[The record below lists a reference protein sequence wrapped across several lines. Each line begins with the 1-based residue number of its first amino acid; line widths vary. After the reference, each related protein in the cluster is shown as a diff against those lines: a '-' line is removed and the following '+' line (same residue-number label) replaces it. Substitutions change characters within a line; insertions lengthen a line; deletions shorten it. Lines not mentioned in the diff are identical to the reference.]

1 MIRPKIYEG
10 VKTMKITSIFKRLTS
25 AAAAAALFLTAL
37 PSASYYNADAAD
49 AVQVDT
55 SKTYQTI
62 KGFGGI
68 NLPEWAGSDMTSSQ
82 IATAFGNGDDQL
94 GLSILR
100 VYVSDDSSAWKTAV
114 PTAKAATAYG
124 ATIFAS
130 PWNPPASMRETFT
143 RNGQGNQ
150 RRLKKSSYG
159 DYAKHLNSY
168 IKYMKE
174 QGIDIYSMSIQN
186 EPDYGAEWTWW
197 TADECV
203 DFIANYGQDVIA
215 GTDTL
220 LMSPETFQ
228 YNKSYYNAI
237 LGNSAANKN
246 VGIFGTH
253 FYGTQRS
260 QMDFPALEND
270 PRDIWMTEVYVPN
283 SEQNS
288 QDRWPE
294 AVQVAENIHN
304 GFVVGNMN
312 AYVWWFIRRHYSPM
326 REDGTISKRGYCMA
340 QYSKWVRPGDV
351 RIDCTESP
359 ANNILVSAYKNN
371 SDQVT
376 IVAVNKGN
384 TEVTQEFKMKNGE
397 SIADVDRY
405 RTTSTENIAAT
416 EDMEHSTSS
425 FFSQLPANSVSTFV
439 VSLGESSNITPTPS
453 DDPVVTPQ
461 PSNNGSYLLND
472 TFDSTTDGWEGRGA
486 ASVSRS
492 GGALACDGRTAS
504 WNGAQK
510 ALSTSDFV
518 PGKEYSFSA
527 KAKHEGSG
535 SELFKLTLQYK
546 DASGEQNYPNIAKET
561 ASAGEWVTLSNPS
574 FKIPEGATDLVLYV
588 ETDETMTDFMIDEVM
603 AADGGTALGGSNILG
618 DANNDGTI
626 DVFDVIAGRQLLVKG
641 AYNKNADVDMSGKFE
656 INDLVQIQ
664 KFVLA
669 SVDKWPTPVT
679 TTTEKPIVTTTTAGS
694 SKWDNYKE
702 TASADWIN
710 FYKSSIKNMGDT
722 SRISAKLRAAENGSP
737 LTIAYL
743 GGSITEG
750 KNYSSP
756 FSNYVKNTFAKGGF
770 KEVNAGMSGTSSVVG
785 LVRSEKDIFSQKPD
799 IVFLEFSVNDHE
811 DISYKKC
818 FESLVKKILDQ
829 PQEPAVVILINRSKG
844 GFSTQAQMAPIGQN
858 ANVAVISMDD
868 ALTKAFNSG
877 FLKTGDYFN
886 DEYHPHAKGGQLVAD
901 CLAYYFRQAMKSE
914 NATPAY
920 TYPSKAVYGNEYS
933 TCYNADPSKDL
944 KNFNAGSFKAGR
956 GYGSLPYGYDNSKN
970 GNTPMT
976 FKVDGKGLIIVFKAS
991 SNGMGALSVTV
1002 NGKTTKVN
1010 GNKQYTWGGPD
1021 AEVAFYDANATELN
1035 VSIKMENAGS
1045 DFSIWG
1051 LGVIK

>member
-1 MIRPKIYEG
+1 
-10 VKTMKITSIFKRLTS
+10 MKITNIFKKLTS
-25 AAAAAALFLTAL
+25 ATAAAALFMTAL
-37 PSASYYNADAAD
+37 PSMGSLGTAEAAS
-49 AVQVDT
+49 AVSIDT
-55 SKTYQTI
+55 NKTYQTI

-68 NLPEWAGSDMTSSQ
+68 NLPEWAGSDMTSEQ
-82 IATAFGNGDDQL
+82 VATAFGNGDDQL

-100 VYVSDDSSAWKTAV
+100 VYVSDDSNAWSKAV

-130 PWNPPASMRETFT
+130 PWNPPTSMRETFT
-143 RNGQGNQ
+143 RNGVANQ
-150 RRLKKSSYG
+150 RRLAKSSYG
-159 DYAKHLNSY
+159 AYAKHLNSY

-203 DFIANYGQDVIA
+203 DFIANYGKDVVS
-215 GTDTL
+215 GTDTK

-228 YNKSYYNAI
+228 YNKDYYNAI
-237 LGNSAANKN
+237 LKNSAANAN
-246 VGIFGTH
+246 VDIFGTH

-283 SEQNS
+283 SEANS

-312 AYVWWFIRRHYSPM
+312 AYVWWFIRRNYSPM
-326 REDGTISKRGYCMA
+326 KEDGTISKRGYCMA
-340 QYSKWVRPGDV
+340 QYSKYVRPGDV
-351 RIDCTESP
+351 RIDATESP
-359 ANNILVSAYKNN
+359 QDNILVSAYKNN

-384 TEVTQEFKMKNGE
+384 SEVTQEFSMKNGE
-397 SIADVDRY
+397 SISDVDRY
-405 RTTSTENIAAT
+405 RTTSTENIAETA
-416 EDMEHSTSS
+416 DMDHKTSS

-439 VSLGESSNITPTPS
+439 VSLGGSSNITPT
-453 DDPVVTPQ
+453 DDPVVTP
-461 PSNNGSYLLND
+461 PASNDGYIFHD
-472 TFDSTTDGWEGRGA
+472 TFESSADSWEGRGA
-486 ASVSRS
+486 ATVSRTNGTLS
-492 GGALACDGRTAS
+492 CEGRTAS
-504 WNGAQK
+504 WNGASK
-510 ALSTSDFV
+510 NLSTSDFV
-518 PGKEYSFSA
+518 PGKEYSFSVNA
-527 KAKHEGSG
+527 MHNGTGTET
-535 SELFKLTLQYK
+535 FKLTLQYT
-546 DASGEQNYPNIAKET
+546 DASGTANYPNIAKVD
-561 ASAGEWVTLSNPS
+561 AAPGEWVTLSNTSFLIPS
-574 FKIPEGATDLVLYV
+574 DAADLVLYV
-588 ETDETMTDFMIDEVM
+588 ETDETMTDFVIDEAV
-603 AADGGTALGGSNILG
+603 AASGGTVIGAAGGSGILG
-618 DANNDGTI
+618 DVNGDGVV
-626 DVFDVIAGRQLLVKG
+626 DVFDVISGRQALIKG
-641 AYNKNADVDMSGKFE
+641 AYSKGGDVDMSGKFE

-669 SVDKWPTPVT
+669 STNKWPTPVT
-679 TTTEKPIVTTTTAGS
+679 TTTTKPVTTTTTTVAGS
-694 SKWDNYKE
+694 SKWDSYKE

-722 SRISAKLRAAENGSP
+722 SRISAKLTAAENGSP

-770 KEVNAGMSGTSSVVG
+770 TEVNAGMSGTSSVVG
-785 LVRSEKDIFSQKPD
+785 LVRSERDIFSKKPD

-811 DISYKKC
+811 DISYKKS

-877 FLKTGDYFN
+877 FLQTGDYFN

-920 TYPSKAVYGNEYS
+920 TYPNKTVYGNEYS
-933 TCYNADPSKDL
+933 TCINADPSTDL
-944 KNFNAGSFKAGR
+944 KNFNAGSFSAGK
-956 GYGSLPYGYDNSKN
+956 GYGSLPYGYDNSKS

-976 FKVDGKGLIIVFKAS
+976 FKADGKGLIIVFKANS
-991 SNGMGALSVTV
+991 TGMGAINVTV

-1021 AEVAFYDANATELN
+1021 AEVAFYDANATSLD
-1035 VSIKMENAGS
+1035 VSIQMDNAGA

-1051 LGVIK
+1051 IGLIK

>member
-1 MIRPKIYEG
+1 
-10 VKTMKITSIFKRLTS
+10 MKITSIFKKLTS
-25 AAAAAALFLTAL
+25 ATAAAAIALTAI
-37 PSASYYNADAAD
+37 PSMGTLESAYAAS
-49 AVQVDT
+49 AVSVDT
-55 SKTYQTI
+55 STTYQTI

-82 IATAFGNGDDQL
+82 VATAFGNGEDQL

-100 VYVSDDSSAWKTAV
+100 VYVSNDSSAWEKAV

-130 PWNPPASMRETFT
+130 PWNPPSNMSETFT
-143 RNGQGNQ
+143 RNGVANQ

-168 IKYMKE
+168 VKYMKE
-174 QGIDIYSMSIQN
+174 QGIDIYSISVQN

-203 DFIANYGQDVIA
+203 DFIANYGKDVIA
-215 GTDTL
+215 GTDAK

-228 YNKSYYNAI
+228 YNKEYYNKI
-237 LGNSAANKN
+237 LNNAAANAN

-270 PRDIWMTEVYVPN
+270 ERDIWMTEVYVPN

-304 GFVVGNMN
+304 GLVVGNMN

-359 ANNILVSAYKNN
+359 ADNILVSAYKNN

-397 SIADVDRY
+397 GIEDVDRY
-405 RTTSTENIAAT
+405 RTTSTENIALT
-416 EDMEHSTSS
+416 EDMEHSKSS

-439 VSLGESSNITPTPS
+439 VSLGDGSSTEPS
-453 DDPVVTPQ
+453 SQEPVVTTPAA
-461 PSNNGSYLLND
+461 SSSSDYIFND
-472 TFDSTTDGWEGRGA
+472 DFESSIGTWEGRGA

-492 GGALACDGRTAS
+492 SGTLSCDGRTAS

-518 PGKEYSFSA
+518 PGNEYSFSA
-527 KAKHEGSG
+527 KAMHNGTGTET
-535 SELFKLTLQYK
+535 FKLTLQYK
-546 DASGEQNYPNIAKET
+546 DASGENNYPNIAKVD
-561 ASAGEWVTLSNPS
+561 AAPGEWVTLSNTN
-574 FKIPEGATDLVLYV
+574 FKIPAGATDLVLYV
-588 ETDETMTDFMIDEVM
+588 ETDETMTDFVIDDVM
-603 AADGGTALGGSNILG
+603 AAGAGTVLGGADSGILG
-618 DANNDGTI
+618 DVNGDGVV
-626 DVFDVIAGRQLLVKG
+626 DVFDVIAGRKALLKG
-641 AYNKNADVDMSGKFE
+641 AYTKGGDVDMSGKFE
-656 INDLVQIQ
+656 LSDLVQIQ

-669 SVDKWPTPVT
+669 STDKWPTPVT
-679 TTTEKPIVTTTTAGS
+679 TTTTKPVTTTTTTVAGS
-694 SKWDNYKE
+694 SKWDDYKE

-722 SRISAKLRAAENGSP
+722 SRISAKLRAAESGSP

-811 DISYKKC
+811 DMSYKKS

-829 PQEPAVVILINRSKG
+829 PQKPAVVILVNRSKG
-844 GFSTQAQMAPIGQN
+844 GFSTQAQMYPIGQN

-914 NATPAY
+914 NATPEY
-920 TYPSKAVYGNEYS
+920 VYPSKTVYGNEYS
-933 TCYNADPSKDL
+933 TCYNADPSTDL
-944 KNFNAGSFKAGR
+944 KNFNAGSFKASK
-956 GYGSLPYGYDNSKN
+956 GYGSLPYGFDNSKS

-976 FKVDGKGLIIVFKAS
+976 FKADGKGLIIVFKAS
-991 SNGMGALSVTV
+991 SNGMGAINVTV

-1021 AEVAFYDANATELN
+1021 AEVAFYDANATELD
-1035 VSIKMENAGS
+1035 VSIQMDNAGA

-1051 LGVIK
+1051 IGVIK